1 MAPAYDLVVF
11 GATGYTGE
19 RVAASIDALA
29 KAGTWRLKWAVGGR
43 SRAKLDALCAKRG
56 LAPTG
61 VVVADTD
68 DAASLK
74 AMAASSRVVMNCTG
88 PYRFYGEP
96 VVAACVAA
104 GADYVDLCGEPEF
117 IDRMQLKFGVPAV
130 LAGVL
135 VVHACAFDSVPAD
148 VGCLFTAL
156 QFAPPAR
163 CAHAMMYHTADWPA
177 GVKGAAGHA
186 TTFFAAVH
194 GFANVGATRRQRKE
208 LLAALEARVP
218 GSTKEAPTVGPKLK
232 VATGPTWVAKLAKY
246 AFRFPGADVAVV
258 RTSQRTLHSLG
269 GSLAADGGKDGTKQF
284 LLPQYGAAFCVTST
298 MSAWMVAATG
308 ALFNFLAARAW
319 GRSLL
324 LRFPQTLSAGAF
336 SHEGPSEEMLAKST
350 FRTVFF
356 GDGYSDG
363 GAAGGAFDRR
373 VTCSVS
379 GPEPGYIATALM
391 FGAMARTL
399 LDDRAGLGLKGGV
412 FTPGGL
418 VGSGG
423 APAIRRLV
431 ERLGAVG
438 VKFTVDEES

>member
-1 MAPAYDLVVF
+1 M
-11 GATGYTGE
+11 
-19 RVAASIDALA
+19 
-29 KAGTWRLKWAVGGR
+29 
-43 SRAKLDALCAKRG
+43 
-56 LAPTG
+56 
-61 VVVADTD
+61 
-68 DAASLK
+68 
-74 AMAASSRVVMNCTG
+74 
-88 PYRFYGEP
+88 
-96 VVAACVAA
+96 AA

-218 GSTKEAPTVGPKLK
+218 GSTKEAPAVGPKLR

-284 LLPQYGAAFCVTST
+284 LLPQFGAAFCVTST

-356 GDGYSDG
+356 GAGYSDG

-412 FTPGGL
+412 FTPGAL
-418 VGSGG
+418 VGGG
-423 APAIRRLV
+423 ARRSAASSSASAPSASSLPSTRSREAMCAV
-431 ERLGAVG
+431 RVVIIATLTNAATDCGTARPTSPNRARGAENRRRG
-438 VKFTVDEES
+438 QTALCTAGGGRGCRWPSFARRP